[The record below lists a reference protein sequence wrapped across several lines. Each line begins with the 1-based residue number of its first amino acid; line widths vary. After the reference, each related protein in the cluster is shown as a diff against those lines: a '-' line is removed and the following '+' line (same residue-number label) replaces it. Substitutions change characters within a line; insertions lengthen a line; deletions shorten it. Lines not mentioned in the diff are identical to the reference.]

1 MAELRGKVILVTGA
15 TDGLGR
21 ALAAELARAGA
32 TVLVHGR
39 DPGRIADTI
48 KAVTAAA
55 AEAHGP
61 AGGDRVRGY
70 QPHLSS
76 LAGVRELAG
85 QVIAAEPRLDVLV
98 NNAGIGGGVPGVVRV
113 QGGAEGGESG

>member
-39 DPGRIADTI
+39 DPG
-48 KAVTAAA
+48 
-55 AEAHGP
+55 
-61 AGGDRVRGY
+61 
-70 QPHLSS
+70 
-76 LAGVRELAG
+76 
-85 QVIAAEPRLDVLV
+85 
-98 NNAGIGGGVPGVVRV
+98 
-113 QGGAEGGESG
+113 